1 MQSQN
6 IKSEKSPE
14 ISKKSLLQIPYFVL
28 TISLVVTISVTYFF
42 YSSAKTI
49 DAERFI
55 AQTNTIK
62 AEIESRLNT
71 YIALLRAGR
80 GYFNASGEVSK
91 DEFADFVKNLNL
103 RTFYPGVL
111 AMAYSKVFTAEEKDD
126 LIRKMRS
133 EVSPDFKIFPD
144 SPDSSEGQ
152 AIIYIEPYD
161 ERNKIALGYDMSK
174 ESVRKL
180 ALDTARDSGM
190 FATSGK
196 VVLVQET
203 EAGVQGGFL
212 IYVPVYK
219 NSDIP
224 ETIEERRKQI
234 DGFVYSPFRAGEFVK
249 DVVNQGKIDDII
261 FKIYDGNLSENSI
274 LATGNPDQIVNSFPL
289 QAQNEIDVGN
299 RKWIITYSTTAKFQS
314 QSLIWWTPIIFFLG
328 LAISIILFFLSLS
341 QSRTNLD
348 LIKTANDLTASAT
361 MVQILLESEKE
372 ARQEAEKSA
381 KVKDEFLATV
391 SHELRTP
398 LNVIGGWINILKLS
412 NVEAETKRKAIET
425 INKSLRSQTNL
436 VEQMLIFSDKEFLI
450 NSENWQRFSF
460 SELINECLVEV
471 EGRVSEKNLELI
483 KNITET
489 TEIFGD
495 KKKLKQGI
503 ICLLDNAI
511 KFSSSGGRI
520 TIDLQEI
527 KDQILLKIGDT
538 GEGISEE
545 VLPHIFESFRQSDSS
560 TIRKHSG
567 LGLGLA
573 IAKKIVEGHGGTI
586 TVESSGLQKGA
597 TFIVNLPLAKGA

>member
-1 MQSQN
+1 
-6 IKSEKSPE
+6 
-14 ISKKSLLQIPYFVL
+14 
-28 TISLVVTISVTYFF
+28 
-42 YSSAKTI
+42 
-49 DAERFI
+49 
-55 AQTNTIK
+55 
-62 AEIESRLNT
+62 
-71 YIALLRAGR
+71 
-80 GYFNASGEVSK
+80 
-91 DEFADFVKNLNL
+91 
-103 RTFYPGVL
+103 
-111 AMAYSKVFTAEEKDD
+111 
-126 LIRKMRS
+126 
-133 EVSPDFKIFPD
+133 
-144 SPDSSEGQ
+144 
-152 AIIYIEPYD
+152 
-161 ERNKIALGYDMSK
+161 MSK
-174 ESVRKL
+174 ESVRKV

-196 VVLVQET
+196 VILVQET

-219 NSDIP
+219 NGDIP

-234 DGFVYSPFRAGEFVK
+234 EGFVYSPFRAGEFVK

-261 FKIYDGNLSENSI
+261 FKIYDSDLSENSI

-299 RKWIITYSTTAKFQS
+299 RKWIITYSTTTKFQS

-412 NVEAETKRKAIET
+412 NVEAETKRKAIQI

-460 SELINECLVEV
+460 SELISECVAEV

-495 KKKLKQGI
+495 RKKLKQGI

-520 TIDLQEI
+520 TVELQEI

-573 IAKKIVEGHGGTI
+573 IR
-586 TVESSGLQKGA
+586 QK
-597 TFIVNLPLAKGA
+597 